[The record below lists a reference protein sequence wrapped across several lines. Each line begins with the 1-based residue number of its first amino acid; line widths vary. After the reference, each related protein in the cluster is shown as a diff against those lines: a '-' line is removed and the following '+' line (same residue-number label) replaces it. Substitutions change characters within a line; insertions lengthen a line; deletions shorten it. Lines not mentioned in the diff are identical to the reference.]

1 MEKFQENT
9 AREQIKNKFD
19 EVIAAQAE
27 WFKKIEE
34 MRALQNDWP
43 DIDSQIPKLNEL
55 TEEERKEFESVMRM
69 RQNIDGAIVYALRQA
84 LVRYGNLLFI

>member
-27 WFKKIEE
+27 WFKK
-34 MRALQNDWP
+34 ALQNDWP
-43 DIDSQIPKLNEL
+43 DVDSQIPRLNEL

>member
-1 MEKFQENT
+1 MEKFQEHI

-43 DIDSQIPKLNEL
+43 DVDSQIPKLNEL
-55 TEEERKEFESVMRM
+55 TEEERKEFKSVMRM